1 MSMNE
6 DYPIRVFDDDPNVY
20 INVYNSGWKWYYYNP
35 DQKPLGEGAM
45 GKVFLGY
52 DYETHQKVAIKQL
65 FDRYAN
71 NASIR
76 ERAKLE
82 ASLSYRHPNIVE
94 MLGCCMF
101 EDEDGD
107 WHVWVLSNYVDGEN
121 IDKQIAKI
129 PDDYSPAERVSLI
142 ANEISSVLDAM
153 DYLHSKGVVHRD
165 IKPSNIMVSS
175 NSGVKL
181 MDLGVA
187 RVTSA
192 NAYTAMGFV
201 GTPLYASPEQI
212 LRDKM
217 HLQATPASDIY
228 SLGMTLYVLINGEHP
243 FDAPTETQIL
253 VNQVTKKLPPSSKI
267 PKKYKQLMG
276 VIWKATEK
284 NQENRYQSAVE
295 FRNAIQ
301 LAMEETDS
309 KLKIWIPVA
318 IGAIVLLF
326 IIFILCNYVN

>member
-1 MSMNE
+1 MNE
-6 DYPIRVFDDDPNVY
+6 ELPIRVFDDDPNVY
-20 INVYNSGWKWYYYNP
+20 INVYSSGWRWYYYNP
-35 DQKPLGEGAM
+35 DQPPLGEGAM

-52 DYETHQKVAIKQL
+52 DYDTHQRVAIKQL

-71 NASIR
+71 NPSIR
-76 ERAKLE
+76 ERARLE

-121 IDKQIAKI
+121 IDKQIANL
-129 PDDYSPAERVSLI
+129 PSDMSPEERVSLI

-165 IKPSNIMVSS
+165 IKPSNIMVGA
-175 NSGVKL
+175 NSVVKL

-228 SLGMTLYVLINGEHP
+228 SLGMTFYVLINGDHP
-243 FDAPTETQIL
+243 FEAPTEAQIL
-253 VNQVTKKLPPSSKI
+253 VSQVTKKLPASSRI
-267 PKKYKQLMG
+267 PKRYKGLMN

-284 NQENRYQSAVE
+284 DQENRYQSASE

-301 LAMEETDS
+301 MAMEDVDS
-309 KLKIWIPVA
+309 KWMVWAFLAAGVLAA
-318 IGAIVLLF
+318 IIL
-326 IIFILCNYVN
+326 IIFILLR